1 MDSAVNNQVLEATF
15 NAQLL
20 IGAGMIAL
28 CVVIHGMGLFT
39 LQRLLQRDSVLNR
52 IDKAQPLSF
61 HGATFTVA
69 TVFALILVHFV
80 QIWCFAFLYDYL
92 HAVSSFEDALYFSTI
107 SYATI
112 GFSDAQI
119 AEQWR
124 LLAAQ
129 EGIVGVIL
137 MGWSTAF
144 FVRILGRL
152 EGR

>member
-1 MDSAVNNQVLEATF
+1 
-15 NAQLL
+15 
-20 IGAGMIAL
+20 
-28 CVVIHGMGLFT
+28 MGLFT